1 MALGVGC
8 KGGHPPCHSFLCP
21 SNHQPPPTTPNHL
34 PPQVDN
40 ILEFGF
46 MDPPPK
52 DNILNSM
59 YQLWWLGALDNT
71 GGLTGLGRK

>member
-1 MALGVGC
+1 MVF
-8 KGGHPPCHSFLCP
+8 SFLP
-21 SNHQPPPTTPNHL
+21 FL
-34 PPQVDN
+34 QVDN

-71 GGLTGLGRK
+71 GGLTGTGRR